1 MTTIDQHW
9 TTDLDQAAATA
20 LRVNP
25 LVRLRFDDGPVLE
38 LPLEGRTFQLP
49 DPTVIAALPLTKKA
63 STVDE
68 LVTLLVSERVVD
80 GTPEAE
86 ALVAELFRVGVCAHG
101 DPPPLW
107 TAARHWIER
116 GWTEALLFHLA
127 CQTET
132 FRDEN
137 IDDIDAVNDRVL
149 AERVAA
155 GRPDAW
161 HRHEGPVIELP
172 PGRPAT
178 ELPDLETVLMAR
190 RSNQPWRKGT
200 IALSDVATT
209 AALASAETVAV
220 RRIYEQEV
228 QRRPSVVLN
237 SAFTALELYLVAHS
251 VEGLEPGLYHYEPD
265 THRLR
270 RRRAGDLRDP
280 LQRMCVGQHRAGS
293 GAATWV
299 ITAVWE
305 RYMWRYPQPSAYR
318 TLMINTGELAQK
330 LLVYSTALGLS
341 TFITPAFDDEYADEV
356 LGLSPAVETPVE
368 VIGVG

>member
-1 MTTIDQHW
+1 MSLH
-9 TTDLDQAAATA
+9 
-20 LRVNP
+20 VNP
-25 LVRLRFDDGPVLE
+25 LVRLRFHDGPQLE
-38 LPLEGRTFQLP
+38 LLLEGRSFQIP
-49 DPTVIAALPLTKKA
+49 DPAVIAALPLAKKV

-68 LVTLLVSERVVD
+68 LVGLLVAESVVD
-80 GTPEAE
+80 DAAQAD
-86 ALVAELFRVGVCAHG
+86 ALVAELIRVGVCADG
-101 DPPPLW
+101 GQPPLW
-107 TAARHWIER
+107 TVARHWIER

-137 IDDIDAVNDRVL
+137 IDDIDTVNDQLL

-155 GRPDAW
+155 GRPEAW
-161 HRHEGPVIELP
+161 HRCEGPVVELP
-172 PGRPAT
+172 AGRPAA

-200 IALSDVATT
+200 ISLSDVATT

-220 RRIYEQEV
+220 RRTYEQQVTE
-228 QRRPSVVLN
+228 RPSVLLN
-237 SAFTALELYLVAHS
+237 SAFTALEIYLVAHS

-270 RRRAGDLRDP
+270 LRRAGDLREP

-341 TFITPAFDDEYADEV
+341 TFITPAFDDDYADEV
-356 LGLSPAVETPVE
+356 LGLAPAVETPVE